1 MATIYRH
8 LTPLIIS
15 VYNNLEK
22 NLARY
27 QSEHTQGTDS
37 ASYLIASVY
46 RPVVGHHGKSNPHDV
61 AFRIIRRAAIHFRTN
76 KNHTFGQLYSL
87 PLIGIFDLV
96 SAIEA
101 RRIEKRGESIFM
113 QQRYSNLTDMPFSER
128 FCAGYILLVK
138 SVHLIPQVL
147 TLIVGISSYIYSGS
161 PWGILYYYVVVL
173 LGAAV
178 NSYKLKLLKEYGS
191 ISSGRLL
198 LYVILQATPFLDFIS
213 ALYLWRQYRKSGIYV
228 E

>member
-1 MATIYRH
+1 MNIRKELILLPILLLPFTGLLLGITENQILMMMLFGSSVAPQYIYE
-8 LTPLIIS
+8 PIKIIAL
-15 VYNNLEK
+15 VN
-22 NLARY
+22 
-27 QSEHTQGTDS
+27 
-37 ASYLIASVY
+37 
-46 RPVVGHHGKSNPHDV
+46 
-61 AFRIIRRAAIHFRTN
+61 F
-76 KNHTFGQLYSL
+76 YSL

-161 PWGILYYYVVVL
+161 PWGILFYYVVVL

-178 NSYKLKLLKEYGS
+178 NSYKLKLLKAYGS